1 MKIKEIRSLL
11 EAKFL
16 CGEEKLEDEIYTA
29 CGSDMMSDVL
39 AYVEDQGVL
48 LTGLVNTQV
57 VRTAG
62 MMDMRCV
69 VFVRSKAPTQEMI
82 KLAEEYGIVLMSTAY
97 RMFEACGKLYV
108 SGLRGHIPSEAESGD
123 AGE

>member
-11 EAKFL
+11 DAKLL
-16 CGEEKLEDEIYTA
+16 CGESKLEEEVYTA

-39 AYVEDQGVL
+39 AYVEDQSIL

-62 MMDMRCV
+62 MMDMRCI
-69 VFVRSKAPTQEMI
+69 VFVRSKTPTPEMI
-82 KLAEEYGIVLMSTAY
+82 KLADEYGIVLMSTAY
-97 RMFEACGKLYV
+97 RMFEACGKLYAL
-108 SGLRGHIPSEAESGD
+108 GLTGQTPAKSESGG